1 MSNNLDD
8 WKCQQEAKRVAA
20 RKDSPL
26 NIVAGGG
33 ASGNRREYE
42 EHRVSDQLSRE
53 SELRHKKAVETTMTA
68 LRLAMKPN
76 EIAPLQDA
84 LIKLNLTILEQQ
96 ELDKLLAE
104 KSK

>member
-33 ASGNRREYE
+33 AGGNRREYE
-42 EHRVSDQLSRE
+42 EHRVSDQLSQEAER
-53 SELRHKKAVETTMTA
+53 RHKKAVETTMTA
-68 LRLAMKPN
+68 LRLAMKAD

-84 LIKLNLTILEQQ
+84 LIKLNLTILEQE
-96 ELDKLLAE
+96 ELEKLLAE

>member
-33 ASGNRREYE
+33 AGDNRREYE

-53 SELRHKKAVETTMTA
+53 AELRHKKAVETTMKA
-68 LRLAMKPN
+68 LRLAAYPD
-76 EIAPLQDA
+76 EIAP
-84 LIKLNLTILEQQ
+84 
-96 ELDKLLAE
+96 
-104 KSK
+104 